1 MTIGEKAAVSFK
13 LQTVELHKVQ
23 VGRDH
28 EGLKLTKYG
37 SKISIIRYQEG
48 NNGKEYLRFC
58 YPKTKD
64 GAAEKSYPFGVE
76 LGDKDQVVRIL
87 KQFVHV
93 LESEFFRNAAGTEQH
108 GKDNYSDY

>member
-1 MTIGEKAAVSFK
+1 MTIVEKADVSLK
-13 LQTVELHKVQ
+13 LQTIELHKVQ

-64 GAAEKSYPFGVE
+64 GAAEKFYPFGVG
-76 LGDKDQVVRIL
+76 LGDPRQAIGIL
-87 KQFVHV
+87 RQFVHV
-93 LESEFFRNAAGTEQH
+93 LEKKFSRNVEGTEQH
-108 GKDNYSDY
+108 GKDCFPDY